1 MQPDRADQ
9 WQYRAV
15 VILLLTALCCLPL
28 LGCEDSAAPELPSK
42 IEIVDGDGQ
51 YSKRGTEL
59 EKPLQ
64 VRLRY
69 ENGSLAT
76 GFDVR
81 FQVIELGGTLSAQV
95 ARVNDA
101 ARASTRLTL
110 PDAVGTVRVRASLDG
125 SSEVAVDFTA
135 TSSDFYCPEEN
146 PTFTRKFG
154 SEFANSLFLF
164 TNRSVYH
171 DDAGVIRIDWGA
183 GEFAVSNPLEFPG
196 GGNPHVPWDAAFSRS
211 GDFFVAWTYGP
222 SDDVVEIAPDFS
234 YGGFSGLDAYLGSEI
249 TTSPDGI
256 LVGCDEDGPF
266 VVGCRDTLARFDDA
280 FYDGSGQA
288 ANNDA
293 VAVDPSS
300 GDIYYIVHDDVSGAN
315 ASLMRLDDTGTPAAV
330 VGLTAVEA
338 MNAKGM
344 EVDGAD
350 GAVYILVES
359 SNVKAIVQVTAAGV
373 KTSDFV
379 DFIAL
384 RGPGDAAG
392 VQSDLAIDR
401 QFRFLFTL
409 DTLHNTLLLYDI
421 PQANLEELTPTITTD
436 PEALSTDGDSGE
448 RVGLAVL
455 P

>member
-1 MQPDRADQ
+1 
-9 WQYRAV
+9 V
-15 VILLLTALCCLPL
+15 
-28 LGCEDSAAPELPSK
+28 GCEDSAAPELPSR

-69 ENGSLAT
+69 ENGSLAA

-81 FQVIELGGTLSAQV
+81 FQVVELGGTLSAHV
-95 ARVNDA
+95 VRVNDA
-101 ARASTRLTL
+101 ARASARLTL

-125 SSEVAVDFTA
+125 SDGVAVDFTA
-135 TSSDFYCPEEN
+135 TSADFYCPEEN

-164 TNRSVYH
+164 TNRSIYH
-171 DDAGVIRIDWGA
+171 DDSGVIRIDWGS

-196 GGNPHVPWDAAFSRS
+196 GGYPHIPRDAAFSRS
-211 GDFFVAWTYGP
+211 GDFFVAMTYGP
-222 SDDVVEIAPDFS
+222 SDDVVKIAPDFTYS
-234 YGGFSGLDAYLGSEI
+234 NFSGLDNLLSEI

-256 LVGCDEDGPF
+256 LVGCDAFGPF

-280 FYDGSGQA
+280 FYQGSGQV
-288 ANNDA
+288 ANDDA
-293 VAVDPSS
+293 VAVDPGN
-300 GDIYYIVHDDVSGAN
+300 GDIYYIVSDVSGAN
-315 ASLMRLDDTGTPAAV
+315 ASLMRLDDSGTPAPLV
-330 VGLTAVEA
+330 DLTAVEA
-338 MNAKGM
+338 LNAKGM
-344 EVDGAD
+344 EVDGTD

-359 SNVKAIVQVTAAGV
+359 TNTKAIVRVTYAGV

-379 DFIAL
+379 DFFAL
-384 RGPGDAAG
+384 RGQGDAAG

-401 QFRFLFTL
+401 EFRFLFTL
-409 DTLHNTLLLYDI
+409 DTLNNTLLLYDI
-421 PQANLEELTPTITTD
+421 PQVQLSELTPTITTD
-436 PEALSTDGDSGE
+436 PEALSTNGDSGE

>member
-9 WQYRAV
+9 WHYRAG
-15 VILLLTALCCLPL
+15 VILLLVALCCLPL
-28 LGCEDSAAPELPSK
+28 VGCEDTAAPVLPSK

-59 EKPLQ
+59 ENPLQ

-69 ENGSLAT
+69 ENGSLAS

-81 FQVIELGGTLSAQV
+81 FQVVELGGTLSAHLV
-95 ARVNDA
+95 RVNDA

-110 PDAVGTVRVRASLDG
+110 PDTVGTVLVRASVEGNEDLN
-125 SSEVAVDFTA
+125 VVFTA
-135 TSSDFYCPEEN
+135 TSAEFYCPEEN
-146 PTFTRKFG
+146 PEFTRKFG
-154 SEFANSLFLF
+154 TANSFSLFLF
-164 TNRSVYH
+164 TSRSVFH
-171 DDAGVIRIDWGA
+171 DDSGVIRIDWGN

-196 GGNPHVPWDAAFSRS
+196 GGYPHIPRDIAFSRS
-211 GDFFVAWTYGP
+211 GDLFVAMTYGA
-222 SDDVVEIAPDFS
+222 SDDVVEIAPNFS
-234 YGGFSGLDAYLGSEI
+234 YGNFSGLDNLISEI

-256 LVGCDEDGPF
+256 LVGCDQYGPF

-280 FYDGSGQA
+280 YYDGSGQV
-288 ANNDA
+288 ANDNA
-293 VAVDPSS
+293 VAVDPVS
-300 GDIYYIVHDDVSGAN
+300 GDIYYIVYDDPSGAN
-315 ASLMRLDDTGTPAAV
+315 ASLMRLDDTGTPAPV
-330 VGLTAVEA
+330 VDLTATEA
-338 MNAKGM
+338 QNAKGM
-344 EVDGAD
+344 EVDGTD
-350 GAVYILVES
+350 GAVYILVDAT
-359 SNVKAIVQVTAAGV
+359 NTKAIVRVTAAGV

-384 RGPGDAAG
+384 RGQGDAAG

-401 QFRFLFTL
+401 RFRFLFTL
-409 DTLHNTLLLYDI
+409 DTLNNTLLLYDI
-421 PQANLEELTPTITTD
+421 PQSHLSELTPTNTTD